1 MKKLLIIIFLFAP
14 LALFSQEVQ
23 ERLFLRTFEAKEGIT
38 TQFAENFSDKLLL
51 YFFEEGKGKYRVL
64 NESDIKIMYQKAE
77 ELLKLGCNAEEC
89 LTQIAYAIDAD
100 IIIYGKLEK
109 TSEGEINVLAQS
121 LIRNKK
127 TDELSKHSI
136 VQISFYESQSD
147 WFAKE
152 IVKKLINPKYF
163 IDKSKAPAEIKVQLS
178 IKELKLPQLKGLD
191 LKVFEFKTTDETIA
205 NIINFS
211 KDIIREGD
219 NLFNNKEY
227 SSAIEK
233 YEDVIQRIETKLP
246 ETKQAKLTSFK
257 NSVIERTVSSYA
269 MLFKSKIEEIDEKLK
284 TSEDYESA
292 ISDYDNLLNEI
303 DKLREE
309 YKNRLKEIVNSLKQR
324 KDAVGILLAQKE
336 EKEGDLY
343 YSEYKFDN
351 AIKKYENALDLTENL
366 YFKTE
371 NINYIKK
378 LENKKKISID
388 TSYSYLKNRISS
400 YCDWIDYYNFKGE
413 SKKAKETLEK
423 AREEIKKS
431 RWKDKKII
439 GMFNERAEILK
450 AEKII
455 FFWEKTYGEWG
466 DDVANSIQQT
476 RDGGYIV
483 AGWTSS
489 KGAGG
494 EDFRVLKLDEYGEII
509 WEKTYGGYKADFAYS
524 IQQTK
529 DGSYIVA
536 GSTESKGAGKE
547 DFWVLKLDE
556 YGEIIWEKTYGGS
569 KNDWA
574 NSIQQTR
581 DGGYIVAGV
590 TYSKGAGRLD
600 FWVLKL
606 NEKGEIIWEKTYGGS
621 ENDCAN
627 SIQQTREGG
636 YIVAGYTE
644 SKGTGERDSWVL
656 KLDEYGEIIW
666 EKTYGGEYNDEANSI
681 QQTRDGGYIVA
692 GSTESKGVGKEDFWV
707 LKLDKNGEIIWD
719 KTYGGDSFDES
730 YSIQQTRDGGYI
742 VAGWTSSKGAGGWD
756 SCVLKLDE
764 EGEIIW
770 EKTYGGEY
778 NDELHSIQQTRDG
791 GYIVA
796 GWTSSKGAGGRD
808 FWVLKLNE
816 KGEIEK

>member
-38 TQFAENFSDKLLL
+38 PQFAEKFSDKLLL

-509 WEKTYGGYKADFAYS
+509 WEKTYGG
-524 IQQTK
+524 
-529 DGSYIVA
+529 
-536 GSTESKGAGKE
+536 
-547 DFWVLKLDE
+547 
-556 YGEIIWEKTYGGS
+556 S

>member
-23 ERLFLRTFEAKEGIT
+23 ERLFLKTFEAKEGISA
-38 TQFAENFSDKLLL
+38 QFAEKFSDKLLL
-51 YFFEEGKGKYRVL
+51 YFFEECKGKYRIL

-163 IDKSKAPAEIKVQLS
+163 IDKSKAPAEIRVQLS
-178 IKELKLPQLKGLD
+178 IKELKLPELKGLD

-303 DKLREE
+303 DELRKE
-309 YKNRLKEIVNSLKQR
+309 YKTRLKEIVNSLKQR

-343 YSEYKFDN
+343 YSEYKFDD
-351 AIKKYENALDLTENL
+351 AIEKYENALNLIEDL
-366 YFKTE
+366 YFKKTE
-371 NINYIKK
+371 NMNYIKR
-378 LENKKKISID
+378 LENKKEIALK
-388 TSYSYLKNRISS
+388 TAYSYLKNRISS
-400 YCDWIDYYNFKGE
+400 YCDWIDYYNFKGDI
-413 SKKAKETLEK
+413 KKAKETLEK

-431 RWKDKKII
+431 RGKKDEKII

-455 FFWEKTYGEWG
+455 IIPFDKTYGGSE
-466 DDVANSIQQT
+466 DDEANSIQQT

-483 AGWTSS
+483 AGYTWS

-494 EDFRVLKLDEYGEII
+494 WDFWVLKLNEKGEII
-509 WEKTYGGYKADFAYS
+509 WEKTYGGEGNDKAY
-524 IQQTK
+524 
-529 DGSYIVA
+529 
-536 GSTESKGAGKE
+536 
-547 DFWVLKLDE
+547 
-556 YGEIIWEKTYGGS
+556 
-569 KNDWA
+569 
-574 NSIQQTR
+574 SIQQTR
-581 DGGYIVAGV
+581 DGGYIVAGS
-590 TYSKGAGRLD
+590 TRSKGAGGYD

-621 ENDCAN
+621 
-627 SIQQTREGG
+627 G
-636 YIVAGYTE
+636 
-644 SKGTGERDSWVL
+644 
-656 KLDEYGEIIW
+656 
-666 EKTYGGEYNDEANSI
+666 NDEANSI

-692 GSTESKGVGKEDFWV
+692 GYTRSKGKGGEADFWI
-707 LKLDKNGEIIWD
+707 LKLDEKGKIIWE
-719 KTYGGDSFDES
+719 KTYGGIDYDIANSIQQTRDGGYIVAGSTRSKGGDFWILKLDEKGKIIWEKTYGGPGDDEA

-742 VAGWTSSKGAGGWD
+742 VAGYTYSKGAGG
-756 SCVLKLDE
+756 K
-764 EGEIIW
+764 
-770 EKTYGGEY
+770 
-778 NDELHSIQQTRDG
+778 
-791 GYIVA
+791 
-796 GWTSSKGAGGRD
+796 D
-808 FWVLKLNE
+808 FWVLKLDE
-816 KGEIEK
+816 YGEIEK